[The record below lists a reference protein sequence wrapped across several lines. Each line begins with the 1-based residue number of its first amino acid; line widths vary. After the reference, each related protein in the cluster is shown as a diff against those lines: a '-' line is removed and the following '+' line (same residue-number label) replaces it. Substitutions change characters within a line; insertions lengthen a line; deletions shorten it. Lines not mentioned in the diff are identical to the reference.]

1 MVSVDATFLSLWL
14 HPDAKPPTDPATG
27 EPTVRVRDRIDKLL
41 EDLDTER
48 ERVIVPTPALC
59 EFLVLAGKDGP
70 QYLSDLGNE

>member
-1 MVSVDATFLSLWL
+1 
-14 HPDAKPPTDPATG
+14 
-27 EPTVRVRDRIDKLL
+27 VRVRDRIDKLL